1 MQRFRVTD
9 RSGRVARRVS
19 KGEPERAVR
28 RVPGGLFRRLGMTRW
43 KGVVR
48 VLAAAALVAS
58 CTADPESS
66 AAPGMPGAEARG
78 ADVLPGTSP
87 ASHAAAP
94 VRPPPSWGLDSLLLD
109 AAYARAAQMPRL
121 YSLLVARHGELER
134 EAYFNGA
141 GPRRIA
147 NIKSASKSVVS
158 TLVGIAIDEGY
169 LEGLDQ
175 PVLDLLPEYRGVN
188 GDPRLEAVTLGDL
201 LGMTAGLQSTS
212 GRNYGG
218 WVASRDWVG
227 DALRRPF
234 AEEPGGR
241 MVYSTGNT
249 HLLSAILT
257 RATGESTLA
266 YARRALF
273 QPLGITL
280 SPWTRDPQGIYLGG
294 NEMGLLP
301 REMLVYGELY
311 RNGGVHEG
319 RRLVRTDWIA
329 ESWTQRGTSRF
340 NGHGHGLGWWIREYG
355 GYDVFFAWGHG
366 GQYIFL
372 VPELDLT
379 VVTTSN
385 PLGDRSSAPTR
396 ALHDLLEQVLIPAA
410 ERGASRADRASDA
423 RVTRSPAYPGYRASD
438 EPG

>member
-1 MQRFRVTD
+1 MRWR
-9 RSGRVARRVS
+9 GVA
-19 KGEPERAVR
+19 G
-28 RVPGGLFRRLGMTRW
+28 
-43 KGVVR
+43 
-48 VLAAAALVAS
+48 VLAGVALVAS
-58 CTADPESS
+58 CTDVPDGSEV
-66 AAPGMPGAEARG
+66 PGMAGTAARS
-78 ADVLPGTSP
+78 AVVLPGTDSAP
-87 ASHAAAP
+87 GAAAP
-94 VRPPPSWGLDSLLLD
+94 VRPPPSWGLDSVLLD
-109 AAYARAAQMPRL
+109 TAYARAAQMPRL

-147 NIKSASKSVVS
+147 NIKSASKAVVS
-158 TLVGIAIDEGY
+158 TLVGIAIDEGH

-175 PVLDLLPEYRGVN
+175 PVLDFLPEYRGVN
-188 GDPRLEAVTLGDL
+188 GDPRLESVTLGDL

-218 WVASRDWVG
+218 WVASRDWVR
-227 DALRRPF
+227 DALGRPF

-301 REMLVYGELY
+301 REMLIYGELY
-311 RNGGVHEG
+311 RNGGIHEG
-319 RRLVRTDWIA
+319 HRLVASDWIS

-340 NGHGHGLGWWIREYG
+340 NGHGHGLGWWIREYA

-372 VPELDLT
+372 VPDLELT

-385 PLGDRSSAPTR
+385 PAGGRSGAPTR

-410 ERGASRADRASDA
+410 EQGASRALGAHGDPAV
-423 RVTRSPAYPGYRASD
+423 RVTRSPTYRASD
-438 EPG
+438 EPGWPPA